1 MTAVFICEACNTK
14 CGYDRVE
21 RRVELREAHSQKRL
35 KTNKIADLCGTCARL
50 EMYEARPVK
59 TTKQGNLL

>member
-1 MTAVFICEACNTK
+1 MTAVYVCETCGTK

-35 KTNKIADLCGTCARL
+35 KTNKVADLCGKCAKL
-50 EMYEARPVK
+50 EMYEARPTRTV
-59 TTKQGNLL
+59 KQGELL